1 MKHIKLLFNRL
12 RSSKDGKTVLAN
24 FGYLSLLQIANY
36 VFPLITLPYLARVLG
51 VNAFGM
57 LAIGTSVIAYF
68 QTLID
73 YGFNFSTVKEIAR
86 HKNDYAFIEKIVA
99 ETMGARILFL
109 IASYLIIG
117 LCILYIP
124 FFKENQVIILMT
136 STMLIGYTLMADWFF
151 QAIEDMKFITIAS
164 VMSNL
169 ITTILVFVV
178 IKKQDD
184 YILQPLLLTIGMTIS
199 SIMCWCIMIRKY
211 RIHIFI
217 PSIRLI
223 INRIKD
229 GFNMFVSIFLPTI
242 YTNLNVLLLGA
253 YNGVS
258 ATGIYSG
265 GVKFTSL
272 AYRVTTLF
280 SRVFYPFLARRMDKH
295 NLYAK
300 ISIFIGFI
308 ISLFF
313 LLCANPIVIIFLG
326 EEFAETVEVLRI
338 VALTPLAISIFNVYG
353 TNYLAIKGYDRILK
367 NIVVL
372 TTVIGII
379 GGIFGAMYFSF
390 FGVALCSLI
399 TQSVRAILAF
409 YYVKKIKNNE
419 R

>member
-1 MKHIKLLFNRL
+1 MY
-12 RSSKDGKTVLAN
+12 S
-24 FGYLSLLQIANY
+24 YE
-36 VFPLITLPYLARVLG
+36 
-51 VNAFGM
+51 
-57 LAIGTSVIAYF
+57 SV
-68 QTLID
+68 T
-73 YGFNFSTVKEIAR
+73 
-86 HKNDYAFIEKIVA
+86 
-99 ETMGARILFL
+99 
-109 IASYLIIG
+109 G
-117 LCILYIP
+117 L
-124 FFKENQVIILMT
+124 
-136 STMLIGYTLMADWFF
+136 
-151 QAIEDMKFITIAS
+151 
-164 VMSNL
+164 
-169 ITTILVFVV
+169 
-178 IKKQDD
+178 
-184 YILQPLLLTIGMTIS
+184 
-199 SIMCWCIMIRKY
+199 
-211 RIHIFI
+211 
-217 PSIRLI
+217 
-223 INRIKD
+223 
-229 GFNMFVSIFLPTI
+229 

-313 LLCANPIVIIFLG
+313 LLCANPIVNIFLG
-326 EEFAETVEVLRI
+326 EEFAETAAVLRI

-367 NIVVL
+367 NIVVV

-379 GGIFGAMYFSF
+379 GGIFGAIYFSF

-409 YYVKKIKNNE
+409 YYVKKIKNDE